1 MFLFLE
7 EGIFVIT
14 EQTDLCDYCCNRFEK
29 SKLIDICI
37 DGRNI
42 NTYCHDCWDSRIRN
56 VVMKLMKQYEEAR
69 KKYANHLQ
77 GK

>member
-1 MFLFLE
+1 MK
-7 EGIFVIT
+7 
-14 EQTDLCDYCCNRFEK
+14 TDLCDYCCERFER
-29 SKLIDICI
+29 SELIDICI
-37 DGRNI
+37 DGRNF

-56 VVMKLMKQYEEAR
+56 VVMKLMKQYEEAS